1 MDPTIA
7 LTLPLIS
14 FLFVCL
20 IFPKIVRN
28 RPQFYIS
35 FALLVFIL
43 LFNILAAIFR
53 AEGFVRFLG
62 IMSQIFLL
70 GAFILLVL
78 CAGGLSLHELSGEV
92 FRSFEVMRR
101 GDTTKTT
108 IIPLTGQQPKA
119 KDTDS
124 SRPRHEVDEDIRQQ
138 VIKEELAD
146 TAPPPPQPPDA
157 TSSIPL
163 DDEKNEPTQNT

>member
-7 LTLPLIS
+7 LTLPLIA

-35 FALLVFIL
+35 FALLVLIL
-43 LFNILAAIFR
+43 LFNILSAIFMR
-53 AEGFVRFLG
+53 FEGFVRFMT
-62 IMSQIFLL
+62 IMSHIFLL

-101 GDTTKTT
+101 GDTEKTT
-108 IIPLTGQQPKA
+108 IIPLT
-119 KDTDS
+119 
-124 SRPRHEVDEDIRQQ
+124 
-138 VIKEELAD
+138 
-146 TAPPPPQPPDA
+146 
-157 TSSIPL
+157 
-163 DDEKNEPTQNT
+163 